1 MLRLYKPLQLLCLI
15 VAVLLISVTGKTLQ
29 AGSSPKKR
37 SNKVG
42 NLFFTYDF
50 TLEKKSVKQ
59 RVRFLD
65 SLGYQG
71 VTFPVNTLKDIDKI
85 KEFQQFVKSETNN
98 RLKIPAVF
106 FSYNPETKK
115 DSATWKNI
123 ADQLAGTETDFWVIV
138 GSGKTASFQR
148 EEVVR
153 FFKGISDYCE
163 PLHLKVVIYPHDK
176 TFIQSAAESLPYL
189 KEVHRN
195 NLFTSFHLCHE
206 LRAGNGARMNEAI
219 AEAAPYIR
227 LASICGANVQMDDNQ
242 TTGYWD
248 DAIKPLFKGDYN
260 TSLFLEYLIRNG
272 FKDPVALHTF
282 GLKEPID
289 EHFIKSLETWRK
301 MAAEVSEKLS
311 GLKPIKVKQKASKN
325 KF

>member
-15 VAVLLISVTGKTLQ
+15 VAVLLVSVTCKTLQ

-37 SNKVG
+37 SNKVE

-85 KEFQQFVKSETNN
+85 KEYQKFVKSETNN

-123 ADQLAGTETDFWVIV
+123 ADQLAGTETDIWVIV
-138 GSGKTASFQR
+138 GAGKTASFQR

-153 FFKGISDYCE
+153 FFKGIADYCE

-176 TFIQSAAESLPYL
+176 TFIQSAAESLPFL
-189 KEVHRN
+189 KSADRK
-195 NLFTSFHLCHE
+195 NLYTSFHLCHE
-206 LRAGNGARMNEAI
+206 IRAGNGVRMNEAI
-219 AEAAPYIR
+219 AEVAPYIR
-227 LASICGANVQMDDNQ
+227 LASICGANIQIDNVQ
-242 TTGYWD
+242 TPGYWD
-248 DAIKPLFKGDYN
+248 DAIRPLYKGDYN

-272 FKDPVALHTF
+272 YKGPVALHTF
-282 GLKEPID
+282 GLKEPVD
-289 EHFIKSLETWRK
+289 EHFSKSLETWRK
-301 MAAEVSEKLS
+301 MSAEVSEKLS
-311 GLKPIKVKQKASKN
+311 GLKSIKVKQKASKN
-325 KF
+325 KL

>member
-1 MLRLYKPLQLLCLI
+1 MLLLNKRFQLLYLI
-15 VAVLLISVTGKTLQ
+15 ATVLLFSVTCKVLQ
-29 AGSSPKKR
+29 AGLPSKR
-37 SNKVG
+37 ASNKVE

-85 KEFQQFVKSETNN
+85 IEYQKFVKSETNN

-123 ADQLAGTETDFWVIV
+123 ADQLAGTRTDIWVIV
-138 GSGKTASFQR
+138 GAGKTASFQR

-153 FFKGISDYCE
+153 FFKGIADYCE

-176 TFIQSAAESLPYL
+176 TYIQSAAESIPYI
-189 KEVHRN
+189 KEVHRE

-206 LRAGNGARMNEAI
+206 LRAGNGARMNDAI

-227 LASICGANVQMDDNQ
+227 LASICGANIQMDDNR
-242 TTGYWD
+242 TPGYWD

-260 TSLFLEYLIRNG
+260 TSLFLEYLVRNG
-272 FKDPVALHTF
+272 FKGPVALHTF
-282 GLKEPID
+282 GLKEPVD
-289 EHFIKSLETWRK
+289 EHFSKSLETWRK
-301 MAAEVSEKLS
+301 MSAGVSEKLS
-311 GLKPIKVKQKASKN
+311 RLKSIKVKQKAGKN
-325 KF
+325 KL